1 MELSKVFGFEDMEYF
16 AGIKLF
22 NNVIDRLGVD
32 IDRQDGMKYLTG
44 FMRKECVRKRSSKVG
59 IADRVNN
66 LGAMAW
72 M

>member
-1 MELSKVFGFEDMEYF
+1 MYNASE
-16 AGIKLF
+16 
-22 NNVIDRLGVD
+22 
-32 IDRQDGMKYLTG
+32 KYLTG

-72 M
+72 DVAPELFCKGSNINTVG